1 VIGEVFWSQYVQIV
15 VLDLGVT
22 GDQFVASATYDPVM
36 AHFLR
41 RIVRTG
47 LVAGAVGTT
56 AMDLLWFKRQR
67 DAGSTTSFAEW
78 EFKGIS
84 SFDEAPAPA
93 QVGRIAARA
102 VKVELPDSAAG
113 VTNNVVH
120 WSTGATWGVA
130 AALLRAVPGIGAIR
144 AGFMAA
150 IAAFTTSYAVLP
162 KIGVYKSITQYD
174 AKTLWKDL
182 SAHLVFGTAVG
193 STLALLGGWRRR
205 RA

>member
-1 VIGEVFWSQYVQIV
+1 MALPSAGQA
-15 VLDLGVT
+15 
-22 GDQFVASATYDPVM
+22 VACATYDLVM
-36 AHFLR
+36 AHLLR

-67 DAGSTTSFAEW
+67 DAGSTTSFPEW
-78 EFKGIS
+78 EFKGIN

-113 VTNNVVH
+113 LTNNVVH
-120 WSTGATWGVA
+120 WSTGVTWGVA
-130 AALLRAVPGIGAIR
+130 AALLRTVPGIGAIK
-144 AGFMAA
+144 AGFLAGMAA
-150 IAAFTTSYAVLP
+150 WTTSYAVLP
-162 KIGVYKSITQYD
+162 KVGVYKSITEYD
-174 AKTLWKDL
+174 TKTLSKDL

-193 STLALLGGWRRR
+193 STLVVLGGRRR
-205 RA
+205 RR